1 MGEPLSDSDWMDV
14 SLSFIMVGTVIIEN
28 SAIAML
34 KDQENDENED
44 NEAYFW
50 VEESNNCKVELS
62 QDFCNL

>member
-1 MGEPLSDSDWMDV
+1 M
-14 SLSFIMVGTVIIEN
+14 EN

-34 KDQENDENED
+34 KDQENDENDD
-44 NEAYFW
+44 NEVYFG